1 MYNVSVEQIIKTK
14 APKKAIVFK
23 IIMILACILAV
34 TTIPSTYALGILL
47 LAVLVIFTVLLF
59 KFYNAEYE
67 YSLTENELIIDKI
80 MARSMRRRC
89 GVYNVARASLI
100 ATPGSQDALR
110 MEYKQ
115 LRTASYTANDGME
128 GVVVMYTLNN
138 ENEMVR
144 VYIQPNQKL
153 LEAMK
158 AVAQKDA
165 FKVEQA
171 ADTGE
176 NHV

>member
-14 APKKAIVFK
+14 APKKAVLFK
-23 IIMILACILAV
+23 VIMILACILAV

-47 LAVLVIFTVLLF
+47 LAVLVVFTVLLF

-67 YSLTENELIIDKI
+67 YSLTENELTIDKI
-80 MARSMRRRC
+80 MSRSMRRRC
-89 GVYNVARASLI
+89 GVYNVARASLV

-115 LRTASYTANDGME
+115 LRTSNYTANDGTE

-138 ENEMVR
+138 DNEMVR
-144 VYIQPNQKL
+144 VYIQPNAKM
-153 LEAMK
+153 LEAIK
-158 AVAQKDA
+158 AIVQKDA

-171 ADTGE
+171 VEAVE
-176 NHV
+176 NQG